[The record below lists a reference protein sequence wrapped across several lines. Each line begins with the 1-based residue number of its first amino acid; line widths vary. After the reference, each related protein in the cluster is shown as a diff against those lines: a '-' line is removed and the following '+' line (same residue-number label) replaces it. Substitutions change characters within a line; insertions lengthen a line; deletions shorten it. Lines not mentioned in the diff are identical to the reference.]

1 MITPILSRDPRT
13 YQLEWNANG
22 IVVQINQSDSYKGHS
37 RGNIP
42 LSVVTHEVRYFD
54 LLILARLLK
63 LEHNKT
69 LLGKFAQVPW
79 YFMTRETRL
88 HLVTGGT
95 QYSDFET

>member
-1 MITPILSRDPRT
+1 MNVNIEQSCDLITPILSRDPCT

-22 IVVQINQSDSYKGHS
+22 IVVQINQSESYKDHS

-42 LSVVTHEVRYFD
+42 LSVVTHEVRCFD

-69 LLGKFAQVPW
+69 LLGKFAQVP
-79 YFMTRETRL
+79 
-88 HLVTGGT
+88 
-95 QYSDFET
+95 